1 MKAHEITFV
10 ASVIKQLGKV
20 PAQSL
25 TQEYVATLFADRL
38 ETRYPTNFDRTVFL
52 HATGVSARMIEDA
65 ETKILV

>member
-1 MKAHEITFV
+1 MKAHEINFV

-20 PAQSL
+20 PAQAF

-38 ETRYPTNFDRTVFL
+38 ETRYPTNFSRTTFL
-52 HATGVSARMIEDA
+52 NDTGVSPRMIEDA